1 MALMVGMG
9 QTLRLRVS
17 AAANEREEE
26 FPLPAGWTASVRAPR
41 DRPALPASGIAKA
54 LANPI
59 ASEPIAQAARGARRA
74 VLLVDDFRRPTPAET
89 LCRALIGELRAAG
102 LAGRQ
107 ITIVLG
113 NGAHRPMNRR
123 EVRARLGTVCNLV
136 GRVVSHDAFSPQVTF
151 LGLTPAGTPVLVN
164 EAAGADFSVTIS
176 SVYPHGLAAWGGGAK
191 MVLPGIAH
199 ISTIHCHHRC
209 VPSGP
214 RGGSPGR
221 CLSRL
226 DIEAAG
232 RLFGL
237 TASLCAVVNSRRE
250 LCGLY
255 YGDPTRAHRAAV
267 ALARKVG
274 DTPVGGDPPDLVIA
288 NAYPFDTDGSQ
299 YDKAQAP
306 ALQFGCPMLLLNHL
320 ADPSPYH
327 GLYHGPLGAY
337 RRRAAPQPPERTDD
351 RLMSARVFL
360 YSPQYGRGFAPAD
373 QSWYCDHNWLRL
385 MAAMSRRFPRAAVLV
400 LPAAPLQLPRTV

>member
-1 MALMVGMG
+1 MVRMG
-9 QTLRLRVS
+9 QTLRLCVS

-26 FPLPAGWTASVRAPR
+26 FPLPAGWAVSVCPPR
-41 DRPALPASGIAKA
+41 DAPALPASAIAEA

-59 ASEPIAQAARGARRA
+59 GAEPIAQAARGADRA
-74 VLLVDDFRRPTPAET
+74 VLLVDDFRRPTPAEP
-89 LCRALIGELRAAG
+89 LCWAVVAELQAAG
-102 LAGRQ
+102 LRRDQ
-107 ITIVLG
+107 ISIILG
-113 NGAHRPMNRR
+113 SGAHRPMTRR
-123 EVRARLGTVCNLV
+123 EIRARLGTVCDLV

-164 EAAGADFSVTIS
+164 EAAAGADFSVTIS
-176 SVYPHGLAAWGGGAK
+176 SVYPHGLAAWAGGAK
-191 MVLPGIAH
+191 MVVPGIAH
-199 ISTIHCHHRC
+199 ISTIHCHHRR
-209 VPSGP
+209 VPGGP

-221 CLSRL
+221 CPARL

-237 TASLCAVVNSRRE
+237 SASLCAVVNSRRE

-267 ALARKVG
+267 PLARRVG

-288 NAYPFDTDGSQ
+288 NAYPFDADGSQ

-327 GLYHGPLGAY
+327 GLYHGPLRAY
-337 RRRAAPQPPERTDD
+337 RRRSTPQPPERTDD
-351 RLMSARVFL
+351 LLMNARVFL
-360 YSPQYGRGFAPAD
+360 YSPQCGRGFAPAD
-373 QSWYCDHNWLRL
+373 RSWYCDNDWPQL
-385 MAAMSRRFPRAAVLV
+385 MAAMSRRFPRAVVVV